1 MAIELNNNQPVQAGA
16 PEANPANPPVQA
28 TQQPTI
34 DVNALTNQLNS
45 VLDNKFNNF
54 QQQMLQQQQA
64 QQAAQPMT
72 QEQKDEL
79 NYKLREQFES
89 DPMSFVNNLK
99 AEAEQNAI
107 NKLNQQYKPMFE
119 QTQQLNNRLNWQ
131 NKVQD
136 FMRANPS
143 AQAYATEMTLI
154 LKENPALM
162 QTQNP
167 LGTAYQMATAKDLV
181 GQGGNVIDNMMGNDR
196 YRQQLMGNEQLRQ
209 AIIEDYRNQ
218 LNGQMSQA
226 QQMPPIMGNNQSG
239 SSIPASGGEL
249 PRNLSEAKQ
258 AALRRMQM
266 LQGGIR

>member
-1 MAIELNNNQPVQAGA
+1 MDFENNNPQMQAEAQPQAQPQQPV
-16 PEANPANPPVQA
+16 
-28 TQQPTI
+28 I
-34 DVNALTNQLNS
+34 DVNAITNSLNS
-45 VLDNKFNNF
+45 VLDAKLNGF
-54 QQQMLQQQQA
+54 QERMLQQQQ
-64 QQAAQPMT
+64 QQAQNQPLT

-131 NKVQD
+131 SKVQD

-143 AQAYATEMTLI
+143 AQAYATEMSLI

-167 LGTAYQMATAKDLV
+167 LGTAYQMATAKDIV

-226 QQMPPIMGNNQSG
+226 QNIPPIMGNNQSG
-239 SSIPASGGEL
+239 STIPASGGET

-266 LQGGIR
+266 MQGGGFNR